1 MNDDVLLI
9 VINMRSFEYTVQK
22 RIRIYLNLIKTME
35 NSWPNIKKVPIYGTL
50 LTNGGSGQN

>member
-22 RIRIYLNLIKTME
+22 RIRIFFKSHKNNEKFVA
-35 NSWPNIKKVPIYGTL
+35 KH
-50 LTNGGSGQN
+50 